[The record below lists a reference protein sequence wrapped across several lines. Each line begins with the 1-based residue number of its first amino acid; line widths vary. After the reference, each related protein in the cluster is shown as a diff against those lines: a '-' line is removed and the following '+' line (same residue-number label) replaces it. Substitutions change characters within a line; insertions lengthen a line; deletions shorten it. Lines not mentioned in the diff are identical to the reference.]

1 MTLMLIGK
9 GKAGINRTS
18 VDAYIVDARCLRN
31 GKVAISNG
39 MSIYQGAYR
48 CHMVKVPP
56 DIHRFAGS
64 PHNLKF
70 KAK

>member
-1 MTLMLIGK
+1 MLIGK

-39 MSIYQGAYR
+39 MSIY
-48 CHMVKVPP
+48 
-56 DIHRFAGS
+56 
-64 PHNLKF
+64 
-70 KAK
+70 